1 MRTAVAVSGIVFTL
15 CAGVV
20 TWYLL
25 TAHGRGSQFSLTLAS
40 LSTSI
45 SLFLTLVF
53 ARLGWARGVGLL
65 VAWVALQLVILVGAA
80 KVPLPT
86 AGALLLQTIQLN
98 GAPILGIGL
107 LALRTTR
114 VLTVALMPALG
125 LLIVLSTAVV
135 VILETLGYRVEGT
148 PSLSASVLGAVVAVI
163 GIVVVVWRIR
173 RGLDRRFVAV
183 WLAAT
188 GALGLAAGLTRDASW
203 NSLVGVGVNGAL
215 VMLWWSVFSRFLR
228 LRSDGH
234 MPDEVLHFS
243 GCLFALLVWIG
254 AQTSP
259 AGFEVL
265 WLLTPFVGYAMTL
278 WTLLQGR
285 RSRKARSHEPA
296 LRLLLLRVFHQTPKD
311 SWLIDTLDDS
321 WRRVGRLDLTV
332 GLDLAVR
339 SVNALALE
347 NFFRGRPPSHF
358 LRSSTKVHERLTGL
372 PRGLGLDGRYP
383 LNELYCL
390 LDTWESVVNAL
401 VPGARVVLMDLRA
414 LSQSNTGALHELSMV
429 LPSVP
434 LNRIV
439 ILSDRTTD
447 ERLLIEGIRDSW
459 ARVPPGSPNFHRSH
473 GTLRLLRCSG
483 SRQVNARAVDWA
495 VFDAACD
502 ESTVQSA
509 LTATA

>member
-1 MRTAVAVSGIVFTL
+1 
-15 CAGVV
+15 
-20 TWYLL
+20 
-25 TAHGRGSQFSLTLAS
+25 
-40 LSTSI
+40 
-45 SLFLTLVF
+45 
-53 ARLGWARGVGLL
+53 
-65 VAWVALQLVILVGAA
+65 
-80 KVPLPT
+80 
-86 AGALLLQTIQLN
+86 
-98 GAPILGIGL
+98 
-107 LALRTTR
+107 
-114 VLTVALMPALG
+114 
-125 LLIVLSTAVV
+125 
-135 VILETLGYRVEGT
+135 
-148 PSLSASVLGAVVAVI
+148 
-163 GIVVVVWRIR
+163 
-173 RGLDRRFVAV
+173 
-183 WLAAT
+183 
-188 GALGLAAGLTRDASW
+188 
-203 NSLVGVGVNGAL
+203 
-215 VMLWWSVFSRFLR
+215 
-228 LRSDGH
+228 
-234 MPDEVLHFS
+234 
-243 GCLFALLVWIG
+243 
-254 AQTSP
+254 
-259 AGFEVL
+259 
-265 WLLTPFVGYAMTL
+265 
-278 WTLLQGR
+278 
-285 RSRKARSHEPA
+285 
-296 LRLLLLRVFHQTPKD
+296 
-311 SWLIDTLDDS
+311 
-321 WRRVGRLDLTV
+321 V